1 MLSVD
6 FKQKTI
12 LYSRIKNYQ
21 TIEDHYIK
29 AMIGSADLETTL
41 ELQFLAGKGLAAIH
55 KNMSLETTNVWS
67 ATSII
72 KSEMFTITK
81 CTPENFLSGTP
92 RALQHGDYG
101 LGNLGF
107 CYENN
112 SNIPRLIIFDPSPN
126 FYITQKPNEYC
137 SIYVDIGVYFSDLN
151 GRVPAKFYPKINWS
165 HLPLLKAN
173 FINAYQ
179 TESRIELDTYNA
191 EVMGY
196 CAAAAYFVR
205 RYGNGIRK
213 KMTMNFLYN
222 HLKKNVFWK

>member
-1 MLSVD
+1 MV
-6 FKQKTI
+6 I
-12 LYSRIKNYQ
+12 
-21 TIEDHYIK
+21 
-29 AMIGSADLETTL
+29 M
-41 ELQFLAGKGLAAIH
+41 
-55 KNMSLETTNVWS
+55 VWV
-67 ATSII
+67 TWVN
-72 KSEMFTITK
+72 T
-81 CTPENFLSGTP
+81 
-92 RALQHGDYG
+92 
-101 LGNLGF
+101 
-107 CYENN
+107 
-112 SNIPRLIIFDPSPN
+112 NIPRLIIFDPSPN

-173 FINAYQ
+173 FINGYQ
-179 TESRIELDTYNA
+179 TESRIELDTYKA